1 MSRNK
6 KYYRNAGRDFDREP
20 LPPADEPEEIAEDFF
35 NNVVQPEPEV
45 EDVIVQPEPPVDRTV
60 QQDRTAKSKHI
71 VSGCRRLNIRK
82 EPSTSS
88 DIIGT
93 FLNSDVV
100 DVVSVINED
109 WIEVK
114 TRYGVGFI
122 MSKFVEEV
130 E

>member
-1 MSRNK
+1 MSSNKYRGNRRNFED
-6 KYYRNAGRDFDREP
+6 RDIMSSLPDYGAEDP
-20 LPPADEPEEIAEDFF
+20 LNNVEQPEPEIEDV
-35 NNVVQPEPEV
+35 VVQPEPRIDTFV
-45 EDVIVQPEPPVDRTV
+45 P
-60 QQDRTAKSKHI
+60 QDFVPSKKHI